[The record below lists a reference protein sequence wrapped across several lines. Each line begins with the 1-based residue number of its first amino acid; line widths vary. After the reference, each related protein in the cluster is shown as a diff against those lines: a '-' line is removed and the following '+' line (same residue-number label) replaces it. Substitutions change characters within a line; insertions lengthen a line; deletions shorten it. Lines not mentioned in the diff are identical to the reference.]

1 MCLLI
6 ICTSSLEKW
15 LLRSSAHFF
24 LIELFVFL
32 TLKCMSYL
40 YILEINPLLVT
51 LFANIFSH
59 SVDCLFVLFM
69 VSFAVQ
75 KLLSL
80 IKSNLFIFVF
90 IFITQGSGLK
100 NILQQ
105 FMSEGVLPIFSSKSF
120 VVSSLKFR
128 SLIHFELIFVYG
140 VKECSNFNLLY
151 VAVRFSQHYLLKRL
165 SFLHCIF
172 CLLCHRLGDRG
183 YMDYLWT
190 FYSVQLIHIC
200 FCASTILF

>member
-1 MCLLI
+1 MGSSIFSFLRNLYTVLHNGYTNLHSHQQCRRFLFLHTFPSTYCLLIFFMMAILTNVKWYLIIVFSWISLVTFGLLSYVEHVFMCLLI

-24 LIELFVFL
+24 LIGLFVFL

-75 KLLSL
+75 NILSL
-80 IKSNLFIFVF
+80 TKSHLFTFAF
-90 IFITQGSGLK
+90 ISI
-100 NILQQ
+100 I
-105 FMSEGVLPIFSSKSF
+105 
-120 VVSSLKFR
+120 
-128 SLIHFELIFVYG
+128 
-140 VKECSNFNLLY
+140 
-151 VAVRFSQHYLLKRL
+151 
-165 SFLHCIF
+165 
-172 CLLCHRLGDRG
+172 LGDRSKEI
-183 YMDYLWT
+183 YIRKCSAYI
-190 FYSVQLIHIC
+190 FP
-200 FCASTILF
+200 